1 MISGKK
7 IWSIPFWI
15 LLIGVLFLS
24 TAYANNQDDN
34 PSIHREKIDSLLG
47 RLPQADHTER
57 FHILSKL
64 STIYLA
70 ISMESSNAYARQAL
84 EIAKQGN
91 KPDELAQAYKQLGN
105 IALQKGQYP
114 LVTSFYDS
122 SLIYFSSLNDTNGE
136 SKVWNNLGILYRNIG
151 DLHTSIDFHMKSL
164 YAKKQLNDSLGLA
177 NSYNNIGSIYFEIHD
192 LDKAYKYYQQALEIF
207 SKLGNNYNSIGV
219 FNNLGLINQELGQ
232 QSQALE
238 YFNKAIDLATKME
251 DVAALADAYHNIGTL
266 NMDLGNFDESLKN
279 YKKSLELSD
288 QLGIKNCASL
298 NNIGQVYIELD
309 YYREAIKYL
318 NKALSCALVNHQFLF
333 ISEIYNNRAI
343 AFERLK
349 EYDHA
354 LADYKQ
360 FKIYNDSLSIQIF
373 NNQVSEISN
382 KHELEKSREEVEK
395 IKLKIENQQVKLD
408 RHNILLYLGGAI
420 AAILFIVALI
430 FFRLMRQKGIMNKTL
445 VQQNNEAARSQEII
459 KKINIALTEKEEK
472 LRSIFD
478 VSPYAIFVL
487 DSNNIINDCNDT
499 SVNLFH
505 AKKKRELLD
514 NAFSKFLSDTKDKSA
529 LFDYFEENKLS
540 HTQLSLKRC
549 DDTLFQASI
558 TGRTIQD
565 SEGKV
570 SARVIVVND
579 ITERL
584 QFIES
589 LKEAKLKAEE
599 SDRLKTA
606 FLANMSHEIRT
617 PMNAIIGFSH
627 LLNESDIE
635 EERKK
640 EFLEHILHSSSLL
653 LDLIDDI
660 IDISKIEA
668 GQLKFHKEVFQVN
681 DLIRKTFNPFKD
693 TNINPKLEYIIHLPD
708 DSENIHCNSDPVRL
722 RQILTNLLSNASK
735 FTSQGSIELS
745 YEINKLN
752 QPPKLEFCIR
762 DTGIG
767 IPANMHELVFERFR
781 QVDDSQSRKFGGT
794 GLGLAITKKLVEMSG
809 GSIHL
814 ESEPGKGAAFY
825 FSIPYTV
832 NALPINPRKKITQSA
847 KYNWQNKTMLIAED
861 ENSNYEL
868 LRAMLK
874 DTGINTIWA
883 HDGKEAVEFMRS
895 KIKVDLILMDIRM
908 PRMNGYEPTRQIKAL
923 IPDIPIIATTAYAMD
938 EDEAKSK
945 LAGCDSYLSKPI
957 RSESLFPQI
966 DIFLQENPQG
976 RNQP

>member
-7 IWSIPFWI
+7 IWSVPFWI
-15 LLIGVLFLS
+15 LLFGVLFHS
-24 TAYANNQDDN
+24 SVYANITDTG
-34 PSIHREKIDSLLG
+34 PGTHRKEIDSLLEK
-47 RLPQADHTER
+47 LTPSDNAER
-57 FHILSKL
+57 FKILEKL
-64 STIYLA
+64 STIYLS
-70 ISMESSNAYARQAL
+70 ISMESASEYARQAL
-84 EIAKQGN
+84 EIAKQRN
-91 KPDELAQAYKQLGN
+91 KPDELALAYKQLGN

-114 LVTSFYDS
+114 IVAGFYDS
-122 SLIYFSSLNDTNGE
+122 CLTYYSSLNDSNGE
-136 SKVWNNLGILYRNIG
+136 SKVWNNLGILYQNIG

-164 YAKKQLNDSLGLA
+164 YAKKQLNDSLGMA
-177 NSYNNIGSIYFEIHD
+177 NSYNNIGSVYFEIHD
-192 LDKAYKYYQQALEIF
+192 LDKAYSSYQQALEI
-207 SKLGNNYNSIGV
+207 STKLGHIHTSISV
-219 FNNLGLINQELGQ
+219 YNNLGLINQELGQ
-232 QSQALE
+232 QTQALE
-238 YFNKAIDLATKME
+238 NFNKAIDLAFKVDDM
-251 DVAALADAYHNIGTL
+251 AAMADAYHNIGKS
-266 NMDLGNFDESLKN
+266 NMELGNFDESLKN
-279 YKKSLELSD
+279 YKKALELSD

-309 YYREAIKYL
+309 YNREAIKYL
-318 NKALSCALVNHQFLF
+318 NRALKCALENHQFLF
-333 ISEIYNNRAI
+333 ISEIYNNRSI

-349 EYDHA
+349 EYDNA
-354 LADYKQ
+354 LADFKKY
-360 FKIYNDSLSIQIF
+360 KIYNDSLSIQVF

-395 IKLKIENQQVKLD
+395 IKLQIENQQVKLD

-420 AAILFIVALI
+420 VAILFIVALI
-430 FFRLMRQKGIMNKTL
+430 FFRLMRQKGLMNKTL
-445 VQQNNEAARSQEII
+445 VQQNNEAVRSQEII

-514 NAFSKFLSDTKDKSA
+514 NAISKFLSDTQDKSE
-529 LFDYFEENKLS
+529 LFAYLEENKLS
-540 HTQLSLKRC
+540 HTQLTLKRF

-565 SEGKV
+565 GEGKV

-627 LLNESDIE
+627 LLNDSDIE
-635 EERKK
+635 EERKN
-640 EFLEHILHSSSLL
+640 EFLNHIIHSSSLL
-653 LDLIDDI
+653 LNLIDDI

-668 GQLKFHKEVFQVN
+668 GQLPFHKEVFQVN
-681 DLIRKTFNPFKD
+681 DLIRKTFNTFKD
-693 TNINPKLEYIIHLPD
+693 TNTNPKLEYKLNLPEN
-708 DSENIHCNSDPVRL
+708 SENIHCNSDPLRL
-722 RQILTNLLSNASK
+722 RQVLTNLLSNASK
-735 FTSQGSIELS
+735 FTSKGSIELS
-745 YEINKLN
+745 YVVNDLN
-752 QPPKLEFCIR
+752 QPKKLEFCIR

-767 IPANMHELVFERFR
+767 IPADMHELVFERFR
-781 QVDDSQSRKFGGT
+781 QVDDSHSRKFGGT

-825 FSIPYTV
+825 FSLPYTV
-832 NALPINPRKKITQSA
+832 KAIPIDPIKEKTSLK
-847 KYNWQNKTMLIAED
+847 KYNWKNKTLLIAED
-861 ENSNYEL
+861 EKSNFEL

-874 DTGINTIWA
+874 DTGIHILWV
-883 HDGKEAVEFMRS
+883 HDGKEAVESIRS
-895 KIKVDLILMDIRM
+895 KTKVDLILMDIRM
-908 PRMNGYEPTRQIKAL
+908 PRMNGYVATRQIKQL
-923 IPDIPIIATTAYAMD
+923 QPDLPIISTTAYAMA

-945 LAGCDSYLSKPI
+945 QAGCDSYLSKPI
-957 RSESLFPQI
+957 RSETLFPLI
-966 DIFLQENPQG
+966 DSFLQANPQG
-976 RNQP
+976 RSQS